1 MTTIKDDI
9 LKCLGS
15 GLTALEVS
23 DKLGITKRSAQYH
36 MMILKLTDKIYI
48 KDWVR
53 RGTVNVAVY
62 KKRGTT
68 RDDVDKPKPP
78 PLTPSEKSIMYRK
91 ASK

>member
-1 MTTIKDDI
+1 MTIQDDI

-36 MMILKLTDKIYI
+36 IMILKLTNKIYI
-48 KDWVR
+48 KDWTR
-53 RGTVNVAVY
+53 RGTINVAVY
-62 KKRGTT
+62 KKRGVT

-78 PLTPSEKSIMYRK
+78 PLTPAEKSATHRK